1 MGTGYTAVDIF
12 KRWEDEDQKKI
23 DSLNSSKIELEK
35 EKKKIEVIN
44 QKIND
49 LESDVKT
56 FQDSVDAILVANTMP
71 KKYEKVV
78 EEAEVEVVK
87 E

>member
-1 MGTGYTAVDIF
+1 MAETIKNVPKGAEESV
-12 KRWEDEDQKKI
+12 KQ
-23 DSLNSSKIELEK
+23 LAMVAIERFLIKPLQPAEA
-35 EKKKIEVIN
+35 
-44 QKIND
+44 
-49 LESDVKT
+49 DVKT